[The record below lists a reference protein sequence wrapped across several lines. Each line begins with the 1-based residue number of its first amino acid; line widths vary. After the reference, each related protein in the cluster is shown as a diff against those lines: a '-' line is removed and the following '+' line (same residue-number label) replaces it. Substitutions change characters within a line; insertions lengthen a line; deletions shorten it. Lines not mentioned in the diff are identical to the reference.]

1 MANKLVVA
9 PAPHVQT
16 SQSTARIMRDV
27 VIALMPALVVSMVV
41 FGVDV
46 LRVTALSVA
55 CCVLFEYLIQR
66 FLVGGSLTIGNWSA
80 VVTGVLLAFNLPASI
95 PWWIVVIGAFVA
107 IAIAKMTFGG
117 LGKNPFNPALVGRV
131 FLLIAYPV
139 QMTSFP
145 MPANG
150 AFDALSGATPLA
162 AVKHG
167 AAPDVL
173 GVQELLLGN
182 MPGSLGEVAA
192 LALICG
198 FVYLLWRRVITW
210 QIPVSVLGTMAVF
223 AFVVAL
229 ASGSTGAVLWQL
241 PLFHVLA
248 GGALL
253 GAIFM
258 ATDYSTSPM
267 TVRGGVIFGIGDPV
281 PSLAEFCRSYS
292 QALRTVDLASRI
304 CDERIATYRRY
315 ILCELIYDSPNAKL
329 ALIQRIKPL
338 LAYDEEHNTQL
349 LYTLE
354 TYFNNCQNSVK
365 TSKALFIHRNTLLYR
380 LDRIAEI
387 LDLNYNDSEQMLTF
401 QLALKAFL
409 MCQ

>member
-1 MANKLVVA
+1 MEKKLIVS
-9 PAPHVQT
+9 PSPHIHGAMT
-16 SQSTARIMRDV
+16 TRRLMKDV
-27 VIALMPALVVSMVV
+27 VIALIPALIVATIVYGTSALIVT
-41 FGVDV
+41 GV
-46 LRVTALSVA
+46 SVA
-55 CCVLFEYLIQR
+55 ACVAFEYLIQR
-66 FLVGGSLTIGNWSA
+66 FMLKGPVTIGDYSA
-80 VVTGVLLAFNLPASI
+80 VVTGLLLGFNLPSSLPI
-95 PWWIVVIGAFVA
+95 WIVLIGAFVA

-167 AAPDVL
+167 VAPDVL

-229 ASGSTGAVLWQL
+229 ASGSTGPVLWQF

-267 TVRGGVIFGIGDPV
+267 TVRGGVIFGIGIGAITMCIRLWGAYPEGMSFAILIMNACV
-281 PSLAEFCRSYS
+281 P
-292 QALRTVDLASRI
+292 
-304 CDERIATYRRY
+304 
-315 ILCELIYDSPNAKL
+315 LINKYV
-329 ALIQRIKPL
+329 KPKR
-338 LAYDEEHNTQL
+338 
-349 LYTLE
+349 
-354 TYFNNCQNSVK
+354 FGVK
-365 TSKALFIHRNTLLYR
+365 
-380 LDRIAEI
+380 
-387 LDLNYNDSEQMLTF
+387 
-401 QLALKAFL
+401 
-409 MCQ
+409 